1 MVLIGAPKSLKRFE
15 IYSICHIFRLFSTH
29 FVRAVRSPK
38 KSIFREFEAN
48 FDSEKYNVSIKN
60 AITEIRILIRI
71 SKILIF

>member
-1 MVLIGAPKSLKRFE
+1 MVLIRASKSLKRFE
-15 IYSICHIFRLFSTH
+15 IYSISHIFRLFSTH
-29 FVRAVRSPK
+29 FVCQVTEN
-38 KSIFREFEAN
+38 SIFREFEAN